1 MKWITRG
8 LSVALILAAVVSL
21 TGCYQDGP
29 ASAPANIGAEPPA
42 TPREVPVPA
51 TRRTPTPVPTTPSPA
66 PATPTNLLA
75 TTSAATPTGSREG
88 AYTVRP
94 GDVCWRIAQDH
105 GVTTAALM
113 AANPKINNNCT
124 NLLVGWE
131 LAIP

>member
-29 ASAPANIGAEPPA
+29 SSAPANIGSEPPA

-51 TRRTPTPVPTTPSPA
+51 TRRTPTPVPTTPA
-66 PATPTNLLA
+66 PITSTISATSTHP
-75 TTSAATPTGSREG
+75 AATPTGPQEG